1 MITHKRNFLRDS
13 DWQWLKLSGKTRHG
27 KNRIAQHGIHWLVQ
41 ADGTFKGNPAWL
53 VSSMHKSDKGDFDRR
68 WILKQNDP
76 DFDVTTNR
84 G

>member
-27 KNRIAQHGIHWLVQ
+27 KNRIASHGIHWLVQ

-53 VSSMHKSDKGDFDRR
+53 VSSMHKSDRGDFDRR

-76 DFDVTTNR
+76 DFVVE
-84 G
+84 

>member
-76 DFDVTTNR
+76 DFNVTTNR

>member
-1 MITHKRNFLRDS
+1 MITNKRNFLRDS

-53 VSSMHKSDKGDFDRR
+53 VSSMHKSDKGDFNRR
-68 WILKQNDP
+68 WILKTNDQN
-76 DFDVTTNR
+76 FEVTT
-84 G
+84 